1 MRVLLTLLMLL
12 AAGAARAEVTGVQG
26 SGGAASQAPYSVQQ
40 AATVIAAALTF
51 IVPRALE
58 EASAGKL
65 AMWGLGAPAA
75 LDDTL
80 STELRGGTVVL
91 MQQRRTLFEALA
103 PEPRDATGWG
113 AVAAG
118 VLDAASG
125 ASAVVRE
132 IGRDGMMTAF
142 FDELFNHLDP
152 YSRYVAPA
160 PAGLDRARR
169 SGEAG
174 VGLTVRRVG
183 TGFVVADVNADG
195 PAAEAGIQVGDRVL
209 AVDDQ
214 ATAGETL
221 DTVHGWLVGVD
232 GSDVSLT
239 VRGRAGA
246 ARTVEL
252 ERLVLPPET
261 VFAARRGDVLVVRVT
276 SFSADTAARFRRELQ
291 RVLAPAAR
299 PAVRG
304 VVLDLRGNRGGVLR
318 QAVAATG
325 DLMDDGVI
333 ATTAGR
339 DPRAAHVWKAED
351 ADLAAG
357 RPVVVLVDGRSASAA
372 EVMAAAL
379 ADTGRAVVIGSA
391 TLGKG
396 LVQSIEVLPD
406 NGELFVSWSRI
417 LAPGGWPLQGL
428 GVMPQLCTSF
438 GPEQT
443 NQQLAE
449 LERGG
454 KPMGAVLAR
463 HRAARAPV
471 PPAEIVAVRAACPAA
486 EGSDADVVAARWLI
500 AHPRAYAAARI
511 TP

>member
-1 MRVLLTLLMLL
+1 MRVALALLMLL
-12 AAGAARAEVTGVQG
+12 AAGVARAEGTGGVD
-26 SGGAASQAPYSVQQ
+26 ASRTAFSVRQAT
-40 AATVIAAALTF
+40 TVISAALTF
-51 IVPRALE
+51 IMPRALE

-80 STELRGGTVVL
+80 STELLGGMVVL
-91 MQQRRTLFEALA
+91 GQQRHTLFEMQA
-103 PEPRDATGWG
+103 PEPRDVAGWG

-118 VLDAASG
+118 VLGAASE
-125 ASAVVRE
+125 ASTVVRE
-132 IGRDGMMTAF
+132 TGTDGIMTAF

-160 PAGLDRARR
+160 PAGVDRARR

-174 VGLTVRRVG
+174 VGLTVRRAG
-183 TGFVVADVNADG
+183 TGYVVADVNTDG

-209 AVDDQ
+209 AVNDQ
-214 ATAGETL
+214 AVTGEAL
-221 DTVHGWLVGVD
+221 ETVHGWIG
-232 GSDVSLT
+232 GIEGTDVSLT
-239 VRGRAGA
+239 VRSRAGA
-246 ARTVEL
+246 PRTVEL
-252 ERLVLPPET
+252 ERIVLPPET
-261 VFAARRGDVLVVRVT
+261 VFAARRGDVLVVRIT
-276 SFSADTAARFRRELQ
+276 GFSVDTAARFRRELI
-291 RVLAPAAR
+291 RFLGPAAR
-299 PAVRG
+299 PVVRG

-318 QAVAATG
+318 QAVSATG
-325 DLMDDGVI
+325 DLLDDGVI

-339 DPRAAHVWKAED
+339 DPQAAHVWKAED
-351 ADLAAG
+351 TDLAGA

-379 ADTGRAVVIGSA
+379 ADTGRAVVIGSS

-396 LVQSIEVLPD
+396 LVQSILVLPD

-428 GVMPQLCTSF
+428 GVLPQLCTSF

-449 LERGG
+449 LERGRR
-454 KPMGAVLAR
+454 PMDAVLTR
-463 HRAARAPV
+463 HREARAPV
-471 PPAEIVAVRAACPAA
+471 PPAEIVALRAACPAT
-486 EGSDADVVAARWLI
+486 EGSDADLVAARWLI
-500 AHPRAYAAARI
+500 AHPKAYATARF
-511 TP
+511 P

>member
-1 MRVLLTLLMLL
+1 MRVALVLLLLL
-12 AAGAARAEVTGVQG
+12 AASVARAEVV
-26 SGGAASQAPYSVQQ
+26 GGANASRGAFAVQQ
-40 AATVIAAALTF
+40 AATVITAALTF

-80 STELRGGTVVL
+80 SVELRGGTVVL
-91 MQQRRTLFEALA
+91 MQQQRVVFEKPA
-103 PEPRDATGWG
+103 PEARDASGWG
-113 AVAAG
+113 VVAAEMLG
-118 VLDAASG
+118 AASG
-125 ASAVVRE
+125 ASESVRDA
-132 IGRDGMMTAF
+132 GTDGIMTAF

-160 PAGLDRARR
+160 PAGVDRARR

-174 VGLTVRRVG
+174 VGLTVRRAG
-183 TGFVVADVNADG
+183 AGFVVADVNADG
-195 PAAEAGIQVGDRVL
+195 PAAEAGIQVGDRIV

-221 DTVHGWLVGVD
+221 DAVHGLIVGVE
-232 GSDVSLT
+232 GTDVTLT
-239 VRGRAGA
+239 VRSRGGVTR
-246 ARTVEL
+246 VLEL

-261 VFAARRGDVLVVRVT
+261 VFAGRRGDLLVLRIT
-276 SFSADTAARFRRELQ
+276 GFSADTAARFKRELQ
-291 RVLAPAAR
+291 RFLAPGAR
-299 PAVRG
+299 PVVRG
-304 VVLDLRGNRGGVLR
+304 VVIDLRGNRGGLLR

-325 DLMDDGVI
+325 DLLDDGVI
-333 ATTAGR
+333 VTTAGR
-339 DPRAAHVWKAED
+339 DPHAAHVWKAED
-351 ADLAAG
+351 SDLAGA
-357 RPVVVLVDGRSASAA
+357 RPIVVLVDGRSASAA

-379 ADTGRAVVIGSA
+379 ADTGRGVVIGSA

-396 LVQSIEVLPD
+396 LVQSIQVLPD

-428 GVMPQLCTSF
+428 GVIPQVCTSF
-438 GPEQT
+438 GSEQT
-443 NQQLAE
+443 NQQLAQ
-449 LERGG
+449 LDRGSS
-454 KPMGAVLAR
+454 PLSPVLTR

-486 EGSDADVVAARWLI
+486 EGSDADLVAARWLI
-500 AHPRAYAAARI
+500 AHPKAYAAARL
-511 TP
+511 PP

>member
-1 MRVLLTLLMLL
+1 MRVALVLLLVLV
-12 AAGAARAEVTGVQG
+12 ACVARAEATVGVN
-26 SGGAASQAPYSVQQ
+26 APSAPFAVQQ
-40 AATVIAAALTF
+40 AATVITAALTF
-51 IVPRALE
+51 IGPRALE

-80 STELRGGTVVL
+80 STELRSGTVVL
-91 MQQRRTLFEALA
+91 MQQQRILFQTPA
-103 PEPRDATGWG
+103 PEARDATAWG
-113 AVAAG
+113 VVAAEM
-118 VLDAASG
+118 LNAASG
-125 ASAVVRE
+125 ASTVVRE
-132 IGRDGMMTAF
+132 IGTDGIMSAF

-160 PAGLDRARR
+160 PAGVDRARR

-174 VGLTVRRVG
+174 VGMTVRRAG
-183 TGFVVADVNADG
+183 AGFVVADVNADG

-221 DTVHGWLVGVD
+221 DTVHSWIVGIE
-232 GSDVSLT
+232 GTDVALT
-239 VRGRAGA
+239 VRGRSGS
-246 ARTVEL
+246 TKVMEL

-261 VFAARRGDVLVVRVT
+261 VFAGRRGDVLLIRIT
-276 SFSADTAARFRRELQ
+276 GFSADTAARFKRELQ
-291 RVLAPAAR
+291 RFLGPGAR
-299 PAVRG
+299 PATRG
-304 VVLDLRGNRGGVLR
+304 VVIDLRGNRGGLLR

-325 DLMDDGVI
+325 DLLDAGTI

-339 DPRAAHVWKAED
+339 DPNAAHVWHAED
-351 ADLAAG
+351 SDLAGA

-379 ADTGRAVVIGSA
+379 ADTRRGVVIGSA

-396 LVQSIEVLPD
+396 LVQSIQVLPD

-428 GVMPQLCTSF
+428 GVMPQVCTSF

-443 NQQLAE
+443 NQQLAG
-449 LERGG
+449 LEHGDNALS
-454 KPMGAVLAR
+454 AVLTR

-471 PPAEIVAVRAACPAA
+471 PPSEIVAVRAACPAA
-486 EGSDADVVAARWLI
+486 QGSDADLVAARWLI
-500 AHPRAYAAARI
+500 AHPKAYAAARL
-511 TP
+511 PP